1 MHNLLNRPTIV
12 FNFFFCLFPPSLL
25 HAFRDNLSNVSK
37 LGGIVQAV
45 RVQ

>member
-1 MHNLLNRPTIV
+1 MHNLLNRSTIV
-12 FNFFFCLFPPSLL
+12 FKLFFFLFLPSFL